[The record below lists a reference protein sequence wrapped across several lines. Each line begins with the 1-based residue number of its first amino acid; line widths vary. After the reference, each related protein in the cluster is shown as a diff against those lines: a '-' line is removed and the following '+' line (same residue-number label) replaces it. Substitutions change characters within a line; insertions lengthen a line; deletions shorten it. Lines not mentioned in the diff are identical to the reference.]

1 MRQVLAV
8 KVDQYL
14 ALSADATCPYAIEKP
29 ELVSSAWAHESISA
43 VEREVDGATQE

>member
-14 ALSADATCPYAIEKP
+14 ALSADVAGSYAIGNP
-29 ELVSSAWAHESISA
+29 QRVACARANESVGA
-43 VEREVDGATQE
+43 VEREVDGAAPE